1 MSANPLAGFTPYS
14 DLRVTLD
21 GHVATIL
28 IARPP
33 HNYFDAP
40 LLLGIAEAL
49 EFLDTVEACRAIVLT
64 SEGKSFCAG
73 ANFNNPDSP
82 VKPRDIYKQ
91 GIRMF
96 RTSKPIVAAVNG
108 SAIGGGFGVTLVAD
122 FRVVDA
128 TTRMVANFSKLSFH
142 QGFGIT
148 VTLPRVVGHQKASFL
163 LQTSRRIDGAEAVR
177 IGLADV
183 FAEPG
188 QLVATARQ
196 LADELAA
203 AGPLGLRAMRR
214 TLRLGMVEEI
224 ERAVDIEATEQE
236 ALMLTAD
243 FAEGI
248 KAATER
254 REPVFTGK

>member
-14 DLRVTLD
+14 DLRVSLD

-40 LLLGIAEAL
+40 LLLGIASAL
-49 EFLDTVEACRAIVLT
+49 EFLDTVDQCRAVILT

-73 ANFNNPDSP
+73 ANFTNPESP
-82 VKPRDIYKQ
+82 VKPREIYKS
-91 GIRMF
+91 GVRIF
-96 RTSKPIVAAVNG
+96 RTAKPIVAAVNG
-108 SAIGGGFGVTLVAD
+108 SAIGGGFGVALAAD

-128 TTRMVANFSKLSFH
+128 TTRLVANFSKLSFH
-142 QGFGIT
+142 QGFGLT
-148 VTLPRVVGHQKASFL
+148 VTLPRVVGPQMASLL
-163 LQTSRRIDGAEAVR
+163 LQTSRRIEGAEAVR
-177 IGLADV
+177 IGLADA

-188 QLVATARQ
+188 QLLAEARK

-203 AGPLGLRAMRR
+203 AGPLGLKAIRG
-214 TLRLGMVEEI
+214 TLRAGLVEAI
-224 ERAVDIEATEQE
+224 EKAVDIEADQQE

-248 KAATER
+248 KATYER
-254 REPVFTGK
+254 REPVFTLK